1 MITKELSEALL
12 GAIGTIITEDGW
24 YTISE
29 TIYGCSSLSRGGSYC
44 EKANNLILSDE
55 FRDAPGVREKADY
68 PGVYFVQFC
77 PDLLD
82 TDTAERLL
90 ARLGDIRMH
99 ASSSVPCL
107 DEDMAARL
115 EAEDVRNALMEAI
128 ESIAFSGTVH
138 IPDQCVSDERFADL
152 LIKANAG
159 VLDLFSIECGPS
171 VFVHEEEVVQLL
183 KDLFPQN
190 RRLHIGDR
198 VWWSDPEDNLS
209 SKLGTVVDISCENS
223 DEPDDIILI
232 KDDFGGETE
241 AYRAECTLVKEYKAR
256 FFPVLP
262 EDYQEHYGE
271 IVNILCVMDP
281 YEKPSLGLHYAIAFQ
296 DGTEAVVS
304 GRELL

>member
-1 MITKELSEALL
+1 MLIKELSEALL
-12 GAIGTIITEDGW
+12 EAIDTVIEEDGW
-24 YTISE
+24 YTIPE
-29 TIYGCSSLSRGGSYC
+29 TIYGCSSLSLGGSYY

-55 FRDAPGVREKADY
+55 FREAPGVREKADY
-68 PGVYFVQFC
+68 PGIYFIQFN

-90 ARLGDIRMH
+90 SRLQDIRMH
-99 ASSSVPCL
+99 ESTSVPCL

-115 EAEDVRNALMEAI
+115 EAEDVRNALMETLGD
-128 ESIAFSGTVH
+128 IAFSGTVH

-159 VLDLFSIECGPS
+159 VLDLYSTECGPS
-171 VFVHEEEVVQLL
+171 VFVHEEEVIQLI

-198 VWWSDPEDNLS
+198 VWWSDPEDNLC
-209 SKLGTVVDISCENS
+209 SKLGTVVDISCEAS

-241 AYRAECTLVKEYKAR
+241 AYRSECTLVKDSKAR
-256 FFPVLP
+256 FFPALP

-271 IVNILCVMDP
+271 IVNILCLMDP
-281 YEKPSLGLHYAIAFQ
+281 YEKPAMGLHYAIAFK

-304 GRELL
+304 GKELL

>member
-68 PGVYFVQFC
+68 PGVYFIQFN
-77 PDLLD
+77 PDLMD

-90 ARLGDIRMH
+90 SRLGDIRMH
-99 ASSSVPCL
+99 ASTSVPCL

-115 EAEDVRNALMEAI
+115 EAEDVRNALMETI

-138 IPDQCVSDERFADL
+138 IPDQCISDERFADL

-159 VLDLFSIECGPS
+159 VLDLYSIECGPS
-171 VFVHEEEVVQLL
+171 VFVHEEEVIQLL

-209 SKLGTVVDISCENS
+209 SKLGTVVDISDENS

-241 AYRAECTLVKEYKAR
+241 AYRSECTLVKEIKVR
-256 FFPVLP
+256 FFLP
-262 EDYQEHYGE
+262 FLR
-271 IVNILCVMDP
+271 IIRSITA
-281 YEKPSLGLHYAIAFQ
+281 KS
-296 DGTEAVVS
+296 
-304 GRELL
+304 